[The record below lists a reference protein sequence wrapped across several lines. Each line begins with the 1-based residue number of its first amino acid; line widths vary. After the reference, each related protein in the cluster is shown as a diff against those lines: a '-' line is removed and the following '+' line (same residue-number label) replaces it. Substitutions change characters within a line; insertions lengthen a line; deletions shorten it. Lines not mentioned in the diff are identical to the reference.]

1 MRVKLPAPSV
11 ILGSPF
17 SRKGVP
23 QNVLELIVT
32 DCFMRKQTFIEII
45 IHMYRLASTEH
56 EVKMT
61 LML

>member
-1 MRVKLPAPSV
+1 MRVKW
-11 ILGSPF
+11 GSLCNFREPF
-17 SRKGVP
+17 FKKGGP
-23 QNVLELIVT
+23 KNVLELIVT